1 MAKKQKDRLAA
12 KDWLAGA
19 FRALTSGGPAAI
31 KAEAIARDLGVS
43 KGSFYWHFADVPT
56 LKSNMLAHWE
66 QTATESII
74 VELEQA
80 SGSAHEKLRQLMALS
95 TSGLDNPYGGPLAE
109 PAIRDWS
116 RYDEAVGAV
125 VKRVDAARI
134 RYVEDL
140 LRQTKLSNK
149 QSKRYAA
156 LLYSTLVGSQI
167 LSEHKLANPKILMP
181 ELLEL
186 LLD

>member
-1 MAKKQKDRLAA
+1 MKKKQKERLAA

-56 LKSNMLAHWE
+56 LKSQMLAHWE

-74 VELEQA
+74 VELEKA
-80 SGSAHEKLRQLMALS
+80 SGSPEEKLRQLMAVT

-116 RYDEAVGAV
+116 RYDKAVSTV

-134 RYVEDL
+134 KFVEGL
-140 LRQTKLSNK
+140 FQQTNLTTK

-156 LLYSTLVGSQI
+156 LLYSTLVGSHI
-167 LSEHKLANPKILMP
+167 LSEHKLASPKTLMP